1 MGLFASLIN
10 VDLSE
15 TRHGLD
21 STLPL
26 IHVFILIIIW
36 LDHAQKVALLVD
48 ATCVFRQHSGKVS
61 QQCQLGLC
69 RVDLSVLDHSLK
81 CVTHDGDQHV
91 QHCHLS
97 DECCQNKCP
106 VTHRSLWIASEIVQ
120 VKLTE
125 GKLVL
130 IEEHIDSPVTE
141 VILHDLVI
149 VASVEV

>member
-1 MGLFASLIN
+1 MGLFASLID
-10 VDLSE
+10 VDLRE

-21 STLPL
+21 SAFPL

-36 LDHAQKVALLVD
+36 LDHAQEVALLVGT
-48 ATCVFRQHSGKVS
+48 ARVFGQHSGKVS

-69 RVDLSVLDHSLK
+69 GVDLSVLDHSLK
-81 CVTHDGDQHV
+81 RVTHDGNQHV

-97 DECCQNKCP
+97 DECRQNKCP

-130 IEEHIDSPVTE
+130 IEEHIDSPIAE
-141 VILHDLVI
+141 VILHDLVV